1 MMSRGGKEG
10 QVRMKRIIKGAAGK
24 FVWLCKFI
32 KLFIMFDKVVRDEN
46 LKAEQRYREQK
57 KI

>member
-10 QVRMKRIIKGAAGK
+10 QVRIKRIMKGAAGK
-24 FVWLCKFI
+24 FVWLCRFI
-32 KLFIMFDKVVRDEN
+32 KLFLMFDRVVREEN
-46 LKAEQRYREQK
+46 LKAEQRYREKK

>member
-1 MMSRGGKEG
+1 MMSRSGKEG

>member
-10 QVRMKRIIKGAAGK
+10 QVRIKRIMKGVAGK
-24 FVWLCKFI
+24 FVWLCRFI
-32 KLFIMFDKVVRDEN
+32 KLFIMFDKVVREEN
-46 LKAEQRYREQK
+46 LKTEQRYREKK

>member
-10 QVRMKRIIKGAAGK
+10 QVRMKRIIKGEAGK

>member
-1 MMSRGGKEG
+1 MSRSGKEG

-46 LKAEQRYREQK
+46 MKAEQRYREQK

>member
-1 MMSRGGKEG
+1 MMSRSGKEG

-46 LKAEQRYREQK
+46 MKAEQRYREQK